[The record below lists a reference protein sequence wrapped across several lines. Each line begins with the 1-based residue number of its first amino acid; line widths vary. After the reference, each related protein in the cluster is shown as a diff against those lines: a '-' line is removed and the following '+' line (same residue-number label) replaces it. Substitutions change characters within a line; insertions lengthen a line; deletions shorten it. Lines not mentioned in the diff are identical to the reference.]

1 MKEPF
6 IFLCPEVTREDALSL
21 IGWLREYEVRKY
33 LSDPHDV
40 SRGIEQAL
48 EKVSLPVLT
57 HLFSRDGRF
66 YMAYTKEN
74 MPVGFVRL
82 LVKGNET
89 EIVIVIGDRKNWGK
103 GLGAGTIRE
112 SLKIAFFELRSRRV
126 IARIHSENRRSI
138 RAFIS
143 AGFMPDHGSAAMK
156 SFTLTMEDYIRSI
169 NKRAAVLDEIYITEI
184 DKDRLK
190 KLITDELWNGC
201 IGTESSVRDLVREL
215 ERANI
220 VGQKHIPR
228 DVVTMNSKAL
238 LYLNE
243 DEMEVSL
250 VYPFDA
256 NPEKQKLSVLSP
268 IGTAILGYGEGDSIE
283 WEVPSGLARI
293 HIRKILYQPEA
304 AGDYHL

>member
-21 IGWLREYEVRKY
+21 IGWLRDDEVRKY

-48 EKVSLPVLT
+48 ENVSLPVLT

-89 EIVIVIGDRKNWGK
+89 EIVIVIGERKNWGK
-103 GLGAGTIRE
+103 GLGASTIRE
-112 SLKIAFFELRSRRV
+112 SLKAAFFELRSKRV
-126 IARIHSENRRSI
+126 KALIHRENRRSI

-143 AGFMPDHGSAAMK
+143 AGFIPDNGSAAVK
-156 SFTLTMEDYIRSI
+156 SFTLTMDDYLSSI
-169 NKRAAVLDEIYITEI
+169 NKRAAVPDEIYITEI

-190 KLITDELWNGC
+190 KLITNELWNG
-201 IGTESSVRDLVREL
+201 GEAGSVRDLVREL
-215 ERANI
+215 DRANI
-220 VGQKHIPR
+220 VGQKQIPR
-228 DVVTMNSKAL
+228 NVVTMNSRAL
-238 LYLNE
+238 LSLNE
-243 DEMEVSL
+243 DEIEVSL
-250 VYPFDA
+250 VYPGEADSK
-256 NPEKQKLSVLSP
+256 KQKLSVFSP
-268 IGTAILGYGEGDSIE
+268 IGTAILGYGEGDRIE
-283 WEVPSGLARI
+283 WEVPSGQARI
-293 HIRKILYQPEA
+293 HIRKVLYQPEA
-304 AGDYHL
+304 AGDFHL

>member
-21 IGWLREYEVRKY
+21 IGWLRDDEVRKY

-48 EKVSLPVLT
+48 ENVSLPVLT

-89 EIVIVIGDRKNWGK
+89 EIVIVIGERKNWGK
-103 GLGAGTIRE
+103 GLGASTIRE
-112 SLKIAFFELRSRRV
+112 SLKAAFFELRSKRV
-126 IARIHSENRRSI
+126 KALIHRENRRSI

-143 AGFMPDHGSAAMK
+143 AGFIPDNGSAAVK
-156 SFTLTMEDYIRSI
+156 SFTLTMDDYLSSI
-169 NKRAAVLDEIYITEI
+169 NKRAAVPDEIYITEI

-190 KLITDELWNGC
+190 KLITNELWNG
-201 IGTESSVRDLVREL
+201 GEAGSVRDLVREL
-215 ERANI
+215 DRANI
-220 VGQKHIPR
+220 VGQKQIPR
-228 DVVTMNSKAL
+228 DVVTMNSRAL
-238 LYLNE
+238 LSLNE
-243 DEMEVSL
+243 DEIEVSL
-250 VYPFDA
+250 VYPGEADS
-256 NPEKQKLSVLSP
+256 EKQKLSVFSP
-268 IGTAILGYGEGDSIE
+268 IGTAILGYGEGDRIE
-283 WEVPSGLARI
+283 WEVPSGLSRI